1 MPAHDDNDRDFA
13 TKLGLPVKKVL
24 GETADSGQVLINSQQ
39 VSGCVLR
46 CKLVPEFAVAAVL
59 RNECSRGKNSH
70 STSHRGTGDSY
81 ILTDF
86 ILTVYTHFQ
95 SLGLGGRMTQY
106 KLGDWLI
113 SRQRYWGAPIPVLHC
128 PQCGVSRSGLA

>member
-1 MPAHDDNDRDFA
+1 MSAVEGRTAILHHTEVLA
-13 TKLGLPVKKVL
+13 T
-24 GETADSGQVLINSQQ
+24 A
-39 VSGCVLR
+39 VS
-46 CKLVPEFAVAAVL
+46 
-59 RNECSRGKNSH
+59 S
-70 STSHRGTGDSY
+70 
-81 ILTDF
+81 TDF